1 MTVTVFQESCDG
13 PPPPTWVPK
22 QESPPEGTRWQPG
35 FLNLLTQHCGVTLMV
50 SVERSGENTRS
61 QWGLKCRSCGE
72 KQM

>member
-1 MTVTVFQESCDG
+1 MTA

-35 FLNLLTQHCGVTLMV
+35 FLSLLTQHCGVTLMV

-61 QWGLKCRSCGE
+61 QWGL
-72 KQM
+72 